1 MKFIYFFLLLFNYNQ
16 MNNPLLQEFDTPYQ
30 SVPFSK
36 IKTEHFLPAF
46 ETAIEMSKKDIE
58 KICNNPEAPTFEN
71 TIVALELSG
80 AQLSKISSIFFNLN
94 SAETNEEIQN
104 IAKQVSPMLSELSN
118 DILLN
123 PELFKRVKT
132 VYEQRNKLNLNSE
145 QLRLLD
151 KKYKSFTR
159 NGANL
164 NEEQKDQIRSID
176 KELAMLTV
184 QFGQNALA
192 ETNNYFLNITDEKN
206 LKGLPE
212 YVIADAKEE
221 ATSRNLN
228 GWVFT
233 LHIPS
238 YLPFM
243 TYAENREL
251 RQKMYMAYNSKAF
264 QNNEF
269 NNEQIV
275 KKIAELRLQRA
286 QVLGYNTHADFVL
299 EERMAKDPKTVKDF
313 LDDLLKQSKPFGESD
328 VKLLAQYALEKD
340 GIQQLERWDHAY
352 YAEKVKQEKFSLSED
367 ELKPYFELDKAVQG
381 TFEIAKRLY
390 GITFKLR
397 NDIDVYHED
406 VKVYEVLDEKNQ
418 HLALFYTDFHPRP
431 GKRAGAWMTSFREQ
445 SNVNGKQVRPHVSIV
460 CNFTKPTATTPS
472 LLTFDEVTTL
482 FHEFG
487 HALHG
492 MLANTTYESLSGT
505 NVMYDFVEL
514 PSQFMENYCYEPEA
528 LEIFAQHY
536 QTGETIPAE
545 LIQKVRNT
553 SNYMEGYQTVRQLS
567 FGLLDMA
574 WHGTNPLIISS
585 VSAYE
590 DQAMDPTNLYPIV
603 NGTNMST
610 SFSHIFNGGYSSGYY
625 SYKWSEVLDADA
637 FAYFKEKGIFNPE
650 VAKKFKKLL
659 QSGGSVDPMELYI
672 EFRGTK
678 PSNKALLERAGFLKS
693 K

>member
-1 MKFIYFFLLLFNYNQ
+1 

-132 VYEQRNKLNLNSE
+132 IYEQRNKLNLNSE

-192 ETNNYFLNITDEKN
+192 ETNNYFLNITDEKS
-206 LKGLPE
+206 LKGLPK
-212 YVIADAKEE
+212 YVITDAKEE
-221 ATSRNLN
+221 ATRRNLN

-251 RQKMYMAYNSKAF
+251 RKKMYMAYNSKAF

-275 KKIAELRLQRA
+275 KRIAELRLQRA
-286 QVLGYNTHADFVL
+286 NILGYNTHADFVL

-313 LDDLLKQSKPFGESD
+313 LDDLLTQSKPFGESD

-390 GITFKLR
+390 GITFKQR

-406 VKVYEVLDEKNQ
+406 VKVYEVLDENNQ

-545 LIQKVRNT
+545 LIQKVRNA

-574 WHGTNPLIISS
+574 WHGTNPLAISS

-590 DQAMDPTNLYPIV
+590 DKAMDPTNLYPIV

>member
-1 MKFIYFFLLLFNYNQ
+1 

-192 ETNNYFLNITDEKN
+192 ETNNYFLNITDEKS

-251 RQKMYMAYNSKAF
+251 RQKMYMAYSSKAF

-545 LIQKVRNT
+545 LIQKVRNA

-590 DQAMDPTNLYPIV
+590 NQAMDPTNLYPIV

-678 PSNKALLERAGFLKS
+678 PSNKALLERAGFLKN

>member
-192 ETNNYFLNITDEKN
+192 ETNNYFLNITDEKS

-545 LIQKVRNT
+545 LIQKVRNA